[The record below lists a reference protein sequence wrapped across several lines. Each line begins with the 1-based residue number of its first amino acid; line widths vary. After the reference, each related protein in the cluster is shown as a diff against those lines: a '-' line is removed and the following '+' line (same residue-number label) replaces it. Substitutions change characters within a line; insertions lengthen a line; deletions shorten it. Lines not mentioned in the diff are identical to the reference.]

1 MKKNIESGGKKQG
14 YSVSVSRIVLAVLVF
29 FWLLSGS
36 AQATSIEN
44 ACALVLEKLNANLAA
59 RGEIIALLP
68 GGDYLVEFDDLVP
81 AYGAEL
87 LAFGDAVELDE
98 QGDAVAASP
107 IFRGS
112 VTVMESSGHLCRMR
126 VEEGGE
132 GLVVADRVWVPE
144 PVVVYLTPVGN
155 LAADPGLAAQ
165 LARALAAQLPGF
177 GNLRVF
183 SLPNANQTTVDFLR
197 RQCRGQGLYGML
209 IQPGIVLQNERYKV
223 RLSLTSLF
231 SGQPLAP
238 LEQEFKGFTPPSAL
252 LKGAGGW
259 SRR

>member
-1 MKKNIESGGKKQG
+1 MKKDIESRHKKQG
-14 YSVSVSRIVLAVLVF
+14 YSVSFWRIAFAALAFV
-29 FWLLSGS
+29 WLPISS
-36 AQATSIEN
+36 AHATSIES

-59 RGEIIALLP
+59 HGEIVALLP

-81 AYGAEL
+81 TYGAEL
-87 LAFGDAVELDE
+87 LVFGDSAELDE
-98 QGDAVAASP
+98 RADASAGSP

-112 VTVMESSGHLCRMR
+112 LTVMESSGHLCRMR

-144 PVVVYLTPVGN
+144 PVIVYLTPVGT
-155 LAADPGLAAQ
+155 LAADPGLAAE
-165 LARALAAQLPGF
+165 LTRALAAQLPGF

-183 SLPNANQTTVDFLR
+183 SLPAVNQTTVDFLR

-209 IQPGIVLQNERYKV
+209 IQPFIIFQNERYKV

-231 SGQPLAP
+231 SGQPLPA
-238 LEQEFKGFTPPSAL
+238 LEQEFKGFIQPSASSH
-252 LKGAGGW
+252 APGGLNH
-259 SRR
+259 R